1 MWSIGIGTVMWIAGM
16 VLSKVTAST
25 PDATN
30 LPEEQTQSLQ
40 LDALKAIRESA
51 YQRWEKRRN
60 YEWQLSISIWTALA
74 AFSAIV
80 ISKDF
85 QITARYSTAIVVAVI
100 GGAMS
105 WVHRYYVLKMF
116 EHTIADVHIQRWA
129 EKEIYKL
136 AFNADMPSIEEGFP
150 DAPFYP
156 PLSKYGR
163 IQSVITLM
171 LACAAV
177 GSVLAPRISPSQS
190 ANQSPNTISVPKAVK

>member
-1 MWSIGIGTVMWIAGM
+1 MWSIGVGTGMWIAGT
-16 VLSKVTAST
+16 VISKMSGTAPST
-25 PDATN
+25 I
-30 LPEEQTQSLQ
+30 EQLEDHSQSLR

-51 YQRWEKRRN
+51 YQRWERRRN

-74 AFSAIV
+74 AFSAVV

-85 QITARYSTAIVVAVI
+85 QITARYSTAIVVALI
-100 GGAMS
+100 GFAIS
-105 WVHRYYVLKMF
+105 WLHRYYVLKMF

-136 AFNADMPSIEEGFP
+136 AFAAEMPTFEEGFP
-150 DAPFYP
+150 GNPFYP

-163 IQSVITLM
+163 VQAVITLM

-177 GSVLAPRISPSQS
+177 GSVLAPRTSPSQPV
-190 ANQSPNTISVPKAVK
+190 NRPPTVVSVPNATK